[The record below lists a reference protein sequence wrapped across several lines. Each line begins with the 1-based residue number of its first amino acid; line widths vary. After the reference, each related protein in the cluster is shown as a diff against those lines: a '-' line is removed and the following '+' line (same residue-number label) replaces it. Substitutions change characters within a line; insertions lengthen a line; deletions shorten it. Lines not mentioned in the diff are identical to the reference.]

1 MPARTPNLAEYR
13 DIQAA
18 VSKNKLN
25 EALRLMNVFPDF
37 QRYLPLLQRDLTE
50 IKQEQ
55 IKGIENPS
63 LVDKKRLVADRLLGL
78 LEPYLPTEE
87 LEPAPA
93 GTHRGRSDYTR
104 LLTDAAAGYLRVTT
118 HFRGRGEKLAKIA
131 ALLAAP
137 GQPIAIYGGGGNGK
151 TTVCHRAIANW
162 LSAGP
167 DHRAYVVQVE
177 HLSSFP
183 LFLAALASLAGLDP
197 DRTGE
202 EQLPQLLAALAEL
215 PSGLLYLDNL
225 ESIQEEPQALALLNR
240 IDQAGNLRL
249 LCSTR
254 IRLAGWEEVPLDVL
268 SEADGLE
275 LFQLE
280 WHRKSG
286 RTLEDP
292 LLPAFVKTEL
302 GNHPL
307 SIELT
312 ASHAAEYLHLSDL
325 IDDWREN
332 DAALLARFA
341 GREGEKN
348 DNFYLSLGLSLRRLA
363 NQPGARRLLA
373 LCALFQDGL
382 DGAMQ
387 TSLRQ
392 ADVYTARDRIL
403 LFERN
408 LVRLNEANKLELL
421 PPVARLIRSGLRQES
436 EELLDEAQLFDDGFA
451 IACSLDYPTQ
461 ARLDFLEYFVYCGW
475 EEERLFRVHISLFN
489 DYQKIPLRS
498 RKLLSDLKIHPFWK
512 GNDRVL
518 SYILFFLG
526 QLEFILG
533 HNDLARDHFT
543 KADKLYEKI
552 GDELGRANVTRNL
565 GTLEFMLGHNDLA
578 RDHFTEAGKLH
589 EKIGDELGRANVIF
603 NLGKLEFRLG
613 QNDLARDHFTKAG
626 KLYEKIGH
634 ELGRANVLFNLGA
647 LEFRLGQNDLARD
660 HFTKAGKLYEKI
672 GHELG
677 RVNVTCILGEL
688 EFMLGQND
696 LARDYFTEAGKLY
709 EKTGDELGR
718 ANVLF
723 NLGELEFRLGHN
735 DLARDH
741 FTEAGKLYEKIG
753 SEQGRANTFHY
764 VAQLEKAEYNYEDAK
779 VNWNKAL
786 KLYRMIQSPRD
797 IADTQLCL
805 SELAEESVDPLPD
818 REERLAEV
826 KVLINAYKLDH
837 LRERYAALAPGEDG
851 AGEEE

>member
-1 MPARTPNLAEYR
+1 M
-13 DIQAA
+13 
-18 VSKNKLN
+18 
-25 EALRLMNVFPDF
+25 
-37 QRYLPLLQRDLTE
+37 
-50 IKQEQ
+50 
-55 IKGIENPS
+55 
-63 LVDKKRLVADRLLGL
+63 
-78 LEPYLPTEE
+78 
-87 LEPAPA
+87 
-93 GTHRGRSDYTR
+93 
-104 LLTDAAAGYLRVTT
+104 
-118 HFRGRGEKLAKIA
+118 
-131 ALLAAP
+131 
-137 GQPIAIYGGGGNGK
+137 
-151 TTVCHRAIANW
+151 
-162 LSAGP
+162 
-167 DHRAYVVQVE
+167 VQVE

-268 SEADGLE
+268 SDADGLE

-392 ADVYTARDRIL
+392 ADVYTTRDRTL

-451 IACSLDYPTQ
+451 IACSRDYPTQ
-461 ARLDFLEYFVYCGW
+461 ARLDFLEYFVYRGW
-475 EEERLFRVHISLFN
+475 EEERLFRVYDSLFN

-498 RKLLSDLKIHPFWK
+498 HKLLSDLKIHPFWK
-512 GNDRVL
+512 GSGGVL
-518 SYILFFLG
+518 SHILFILG

-533 HNDLARDHFT
+533 R
-543 KADKLYEKI
+543 
-552 GDELGRANVTRNL
+552 
-565 GTLEFMLGHNDLA
+565 
-578 RDHFTEAGKLH
+578 
-589 EKIGDELGRANVIF
+589 
-603 NLGKLEFRLG
+603 
-613 QNDLARDHFTKAG
+613 
-626 KLYEKIGH
+626 
-634 ELGRANVLFNLGA
+634 
-647 LEFRLGQNDLARD
+647 
-660 HFTKAGKLYEKI
+660 
-672 GHELG
+672 
-677 RVNVTCILGEL
+677 
-688 EFMLGQND
+688 
-696 LARDYFTEAGKLY
+696 
-709 EKTGDELGR
+709 
-718 ANVLF
+718 
-723 NLGELEFRLGHN
+723 N

-753 SEQGRANTFHY
+753 DEQGRANVLAT
-764 VAQLEKAEYNYEDAK
+764 
-779 VNWNKAL
+779 WGTG
-786 KLYRMIQSPRD
+786 IQARP
-797 IADTQLCL
+797 
-805 SELAEESVDPLPD
+805 
-818 REERLAEV
+818 ERSSA
-826 KVLINAYKLDH
+826 
-837 LRERYAALAPGEDG
+837 
-851 AGEEE
+851 